1 MPDLDMQL
9 KMTQTKVKAMLDR
22 IISIEGHPKVLYK
35 ASRHI
40 IEAGGKRLRPFIV
53 LKACEI
59 VGGREEAAMPV
70 AASLELLHTFTLI
83 HDDVMDRAKTRR
95 GVPAV
100 HVLWKEPMAITA
112 GDLVFAKVFDAVL
125 DYTARKW
132 ISPEQVLRTL
142 SIITQAT
149 ITVCEGQAK
158 DISNEKRRAVT
169 EEDYFETVHWKTAS
183 LYKAA
188 AETGAVIGG
197 GTETQIELLGQFA
210 YNAGVAFQI
219 RDDELGLVGDET
231 VLKKPVGDDLRQG
244 KQTILVIY
252 ALKHANLKQRRIIL
266 KTLGNRK
273 ATINQLK
280 ETANLIYSLGAGD
293 YANKKAMEFIIRAK
307 EKLAPFP
314 ESQAK
319 RALLELADFFVI
331 RKH

>member
-1 MPDLDMQL
+1 MTSLDAQL
-9 KMTQTKVKAMLDR
+9 RMTQTKVKAMIDR
-22 IISIEGHPKVLYK
+22 IISIEGTPEVLYK

-40 IEAGGKRLRPFIV
+40 IEAGGKRLRPFIAF
-53 LKACEI
+53 KACEL
-59 VGGREEAAMPV
+59 VGGREATALPV
-70 AASLELLHTFTLI
+70 AAAVELLHTFTLI

-132 ISPEQVLRTL
+132 ISPEQILRTL

-158 DISNEKRRAVT
+158 DISNEKRREVT

-197 GTETQIELLGQFA
+197 GTKTQIELLGQFA

-219 RDDELGLVGDET
+219 RDDELGLIGDEA

-252 ALKHANLKQRRIIL
+252 ALKHANPKQRRKIL
-266 KTLGNRK
+266 ETLGNRK
-273 ATINQLK
+273 AKVTQIK
-280 ETANLIYSLGAGD
+280 EAANLIYSLGAGE
-293 YANKKAMEFIIRAK
+293 YANKKAMEFIIKAK

-314 ESQAK
+314 DSPAK
-319 RALLELADFFVI
+319 RALLDLADFFVT